1 MTVKNSP
8 GRDILLFLGIAIISL
23 FLVVEFSI
31 IGTLGLIVFGVENL
45 NDNPKIYLLNGLVS
59 QLFLFILP
67 FIIFLKL
74 KKIGFKQLIDIDK
87 IKFTKTAVILSIF
100 ILSYPIIYV
109 LSEFNSGIEILFPNN
124 SYILMEKEMEIF
136 QMEFLKQKGLLKLMS
151 TIIVIGIMPAIGEE
165 LVFRGFLMK
174 KIFQSTQNIHFS
186 VFISSLF
193 FAALHFQPTKL
204 LPMIFLGMLLAYVYH
219 YTKNI
224 YYSMILHFTNNA
236 GTILLVYFYPEILI

>member
-1 MTVKNSP
+1 MIEENNSP
-8 GRDILLFLGIAIISL
+8 GRDILIFLGITVFFL
-23 FLVVEFSI
+23 FLSGIFLSVIVD
-31 IGTLGLIVFGVENL
+31 LMGLNAKNL
-45 NDNPKIYLLNGLVS
+45 HKNPTVYLINGFVS
-59 QLFLFILP
+59 QLFLFIVP
-67 FIIFLKL
+67 FIVFLIF
-74 KKIGFKQLIDIDK
+74 KKISFKQLIDVDK
-87 IKFTKTAVILSIF
+87 IDFTKTAIILSIL
-100 ILSYPIIYV
+100 ILSFPIIYV
-109 LSEFNSGIEILFPNN
+109 LAEFNSGLEILFPNN
-124 SYILMEKEMEIF
+124 SYILAEKEMEIF
-136 QMEFLKQKGLLKLMS
+136 QMEFLQQKGLLKLIL

-236 GTILLVYFYPEILI
+236 GTILLVYFYPEILF